1 MEPVGFNMIYCEKTE
16 FGQISRSLS
25 LHAVTGLHKKSK
37 NLTQIGFLSLRSAK
51 PNRLLVA
58 QMKKLLLIIVALSLS
73 VAQAAPAI
81 NLYSG
86 EVVVPSQT
94 EADRNRVIP
103 QAFIQV
109 LQKLSGQREIPLS
122 PALDD
127 ASNNAARL
135 LRSYRY
141 KKVDIT
147 AADGTVTEELR
158 LVAQFMQPEVDRIIQ
173 QIGLPRWQQER
184 PDIQIWVVID
194 DGRNRQ
200 LKPLEFDYVWGSM
213 EDVSAIRGLPVSW
226 PELDEEE
233 VQLVD
238 MRLVWGGF
246 TDYLI
251 ERGAPQDGVAII
263 AARREGPQWTVRWNL
278 TSNGQN
284 WSWQS
289 NDLELMNAL
298 EEGIHQMA
306 DQIAASNSIAASEQG
321 LWTVDISVGE
331 LNSAEAYVIC
341 LEYLQD
347 LSLVNYVEI
356 LEADP
361 GRVHFRL
368 QLNAS
373 EDHLSD
379 AFNRSPVLV
388 PARAGSEYQYEFLH

>member
-1 MEPVGFNMIYCEKTE
+1 
-16 FGQISRSLS
+16 
-25 LHAVTGLHKKSK
+25 
-37 NLTQIGFLSLRSAK
+37 
-51 PNRLLVA
+51 
-58 QMKKLLLIIVALSLS
+58 MKIILLIIVTLSLS

-94 EADRNRVIP
+94 EADRNRAIP

-109 LQKLSGQREIPLS
+109 LQKLSGQREIPRS

-127 ASNNAARL
+127 ASNNAARS

-147 AADGTVTEELR
+147 AADGTVTGELR
-158 LVAQFMQPEVDRIIQ
+158 LVAQFMQPEVDRVIQ

-213 EDVSAIRGLPVSW
+213 EDVAVIRGLPVSW

-251 ERGAPQDGVAII
+251 ERGAPEDGVAII

-284 WSWQS
+284 WRWQS
-289 NDLELMNAL
+289 DDLELMNAL

-331 LNSAEAYVIC
+331 LNSAEAYVSC

-347 LSLVNYVEI
+347 LSLVNVVEI
-356 LEADP
+356 LGADP

-373 EDHLSD
+373 AEHLSD
-379 AFNRSPVLV
+379 AFSRNPVLV

>member
-1 MEPVGFNMIYCEKTE
+1 M
-16 FGQISRSLS
+16 
-25 LHAVTGLHKKSK
+25 
-37 NLTQIGFLSLRSAK
+37 
-51 PNRLLVA
+51 
-58 QMKKLLLIIVALSLS
+58 QMKKLLLIIVTLSLS

-94 EADRNRVIP
+94 EADRNRAIP

-109 LQKLSGQREIPLS
+109 LQKLSGQREIPRS

-158 LVAQFMQPEVDRIIQ
+158 LVVQFMQPEVDRVIQ
-173 QIGLPRWQQER
+173 QISLPRWQQER
-184 PDIQIWVVID
+184 PDIQIWAVID
-194 DGRNRQ
+194 DGRSRQ
-200 LKPLEFDYVWGSM
+200 LKPLEFNYVWGSM
-213 EDVSAIRGLPVSW
+213 EDVAVIRGLPVSW

-233 VQLVD
+233 AQLVD

-263 AARREGPQWTVRWNL
+263 AARREGPQWTVRWYL

-289 NDLELMNAL
+289 DDLELMYAL
-298 EEGIHQMA
+298 AEGVHQMA

-321 LWTVDISVGE
+321 LWTVDISVGA
-331 LNSAEAYVIC
+331 LNSAEAYVSC
-341 LEYLQD
+341 LEYLQN
-347 LSLVNYVEI
+347 LSLVNGVEI
-356 LEADP
+356 LGADP

-373 EDHLSD
+373 AEYLSD
-379 AFNRSPVLV
+379 SFNRSPVLV
-388 PARAGSEYQYEFLH
+388 PARAGSDYQYEFLH

>member
-1 MEPVGFNMIYCEKTE
+1 MIYCEKTE

-25 LHAVTGLHKKSK
+25 LNSGAILLKRSK
-37 NLTQIGFLSLRSAK
+37 NLTQIGFPSLRSAK

-73 VAQAAPAI
+73 VAQASPAI
-81 NLYSG
+81 NLYAG
-86 EVVVPSQT
+86 EVVVSSQA
-94 EADRNRVIP
+94 EADRNRAIP
-103 QAFIQV
+103 QAFVQV
-109 LQKLSGQREIPLS
+109 LEKLSGQREIQRS

-147 AADGTVTEELR
+147 AADGTVIEELR
-158 LVAQFMQPEVDRIIQ
+158 LVAQFMQPQVDGIIQ

-213 EDVSAIRGLPVSW
+213 EDVAVIRGLPVSW

-289 NDLELMNAL
+289 NNLELMNAL

-306 DQIAASNSIAASEQG
+306 DQIAASHSIAASEQG

-331 LNSAEAYVIC
+331 LNSAEAYVSC

-347 LSLVNYVEI
+347 LSLVNDVEI
-356 LEADP
+356 VEADP

-373 EDHLSD
+373 EEHLSD

>member
-1 MEPVGFNMIYCEKTE
+1 MIYCEKTE

-25 LHAVTGLHKKSK
+25 LNSGAILLKRSK
-37 NLTQIGFLSLRSAK
+37 NLTQIGFPSLRSAK

-73 VAQAAPAI
+73 VAQASPAI
-81 NLYSG
+81 NLYAG
-86 EVVVPSQT
+86 EVVVSSQA
-94 EADRNRVIP
+94 EADRNRAIP
-103 QAFIQV
+103 QAFVQV
-109 LQKLSGQREIPLS
+109 LEKLSGQREIQRS

-147 AADGTVTEELR
+147 AADGTVIEELR
-158 LVAQFMQPEVDRIIQ
+158 LVAQFMQPQVDGIIQ

-213 EDVSAIRGLPVSW
+213 EDVAVIRGLPVSW

-289 NDLELMNAL
+289 NNLELMNAL

-306 DQIAASNSIAASEQG
+306 DQIAASHSIAASEQG

-331 LNSAEAYVIC
+331 LNSAEAYVSC
-341 LEYLQD
+341 LEYVQD
-347 LSLVNYVEI
+347 LSLVNDVEI
-356 LEADP
+356 VEADP

-373 EDHLSD
+373 EEHLSD